1 MPFDVRFD
9 DQRPHTLFL
18 ARNVSLEE
26 AAALTR
32 RCHAEA
38 RAKGLKV
45 VKVPPRQREIYAWE
59 HIDHLNLGLPSE
71 DLGRLSVVAVEEVQV
86 TPNVSTPTPA

>member
-18 ARNVSLEE
+18 ARNVTQEE
-26 AAALTR
+26 ASAVPR
-32 RCHAEA
+32 RCHAGA

-45 VKVPPRQREIYAWE
+45 VKVPPRQGEIYAWE
-59 HIDHLNLGLPSE
+59 HIDHRNLGLPPE
-71 DLGRLSVVAVEEVQV
+71 DLGRHSVVTVGED
-86 TPNVSTPTPA
+86 